1 MTVEISDEELVAA
14 GLKSPC
20 SGMAN
25 ACHAAKNAAAA
36 SEYDDA
42 SDAGTRPSN
51 VRPIIGI
58 VPTYKVDDESL
69 ELPDRY
75 VKAVA
80 AAGGVPVVLPFNRD
94 VAIYETLLPTM
105 DGFVLS
111 GGQDIDPVRYGEDI
125 TFGKAEEISPG
136 REEVEYL
143 IISFA
148 RQYDVPLLG
157 ICRGMQIIN
166 VAFGGKLYQDLD
178 AQASRAGHWQDAEYD
193 KPTHHVSFEPG
204 SKLKEI
210 LGRDSAFVNSM
221 HHQGIRE
228 LGEGLQAA
236 AFGEDGLIEA
246 VEAQDLAFMLGVQW
260 HPEFFAGQ
268 KSPEELGGATS
279 MAAIFDKLI
288 DEARICHCHDRK
300 CNACLR
306 ISREECG
313 GCFPRIMFND

>member
-1 MTVEISDEELVAA
+1 MTVEISDEELIAA

-20 SGMAN
+20 GGLSS
-25 ACHAAKNAAAA
+25 ACHAVKGAA
-36 SEYDDA
+36 SPDA
-42 SDAGTRPSN
+42 NVAVATDANQPSS

-178 AQASRAGHWQDAEYD
+178 AQASRAGHWQEAEYD
-193 KPTHHVSFEPG
+193 KPTHHVSFEPE

-210 LGRDSAFVNSM
+210 LNRESAFVNSM

-228 LGEGLQAA
+228 LGEGLRAA

-246 VEAQDLAFMLGVQW
+246 VEAQDLAFMIGVQW

-268 KSPEELGGATS
+268 KSPEEIGSATS
-279 MAAIFDKLI
+279 MAKLFDRLI
-288 DEARICHCHDRK
+288 DEARICHCQDRK

-306 ISREECG
+306 IFREECG
-313 GCFPRIMFND
+313 GCFPRIMFDD